1 MDLAS
6 RDSYIQKLASK
17 VLNQQDEE
25 KKKKKRPFGEIIY
38 TLDTQPCMCWNCW
51 Y

>member
-17 VLNQQDEE
+17 VLSQREQEP
-25 KKKKKRPFGEIIY
+25 KKKPFGNVNASVLISCYGIK
-38 TLDTQPCMCWNCW
+38 C
-51 Y
+51 